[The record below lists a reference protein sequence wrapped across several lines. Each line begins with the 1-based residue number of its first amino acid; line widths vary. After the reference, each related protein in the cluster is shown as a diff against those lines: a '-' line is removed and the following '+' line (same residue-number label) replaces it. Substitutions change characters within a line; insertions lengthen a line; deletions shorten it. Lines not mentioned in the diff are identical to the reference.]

1 MRLLR
6 LLRLLTGLVLLAGA
20 GALALVVAA
29 SGSRAGVDL
38 AWPAAGLGWRTTALV
53 LFLLGASTFLVAEV
67 AVRLVLRALPLHPE
81 RRTRGR
87 RAAR

>member
-1 MRLLR
+1 MRLLC
-6 LLRLLTGLVLLAGA
+6 LLVGLVLLAGA

-38 AWPAAGLGWRTTALV
+38 TWPAVGLEWRLTALV
-53 LFLLGASTFLVAEV
+53 LFLLGASTLLVAEA
-67 AVRLVLRALPLHPE
+67 AVRLVLRALPLH
-81 RRTRGR
+81 RHRTRGR